1 MADSSAAAAAA
12 PASSA
17 PDLSTLTVAVSSAT
31 LSDDGSATLSR
42 RGEYGANTFQL
53 PEGLK
58 RLLANMYDPDTN
70 PQGIINAGI
79 ADNSLCRDE
88 LLRYLLAPHRLQLSP
103 ADLTYADRFT
113 TSTRL
118 LEAIAKLFN
127 EYTPDWPDTTR
138 SPKPRTKVVPDHIA
152 IASGATG
159 ILDELFWNL
168 CDEGDGVLL
177 STPYYNAFDNDLT
190 SRAKAQVVPVHLP
203 LPGAARESL
212 DKTAFAS
219 ETVAAYEAAYERA
232 TKQGVKVRALL
243 LCNPHN
249 PTGTIYPRDT
259 VIALATLA
267 AKYKLHFVSDEIYAR
282 SCFATADVREP
293 AVFHSIL
300 SIDVVEEC
308 GLDSAY
314 VHVVTSA
321 SKDFAVNG
329 FRLGVLV
336 SQHNAALLRAMASV
350 GLLSQSA
357 SPAASLWHTWLSDEA
372 FLRWYLAE
380 NRRRLAR
387 AYEHTVQWAR
397 LAGIPYLPS
406 NAGFFVM
413 LDFSTKIGITKETGE
428 SEAAKREEDFV
439 DRLLDC
445 GVFVAPGTQ
454 YHHPNK
460 GWFRFTFSMQPK
472 TLKLA
477 LERTEQALRLEESV
491 EKNRPLLDLDSG
503 GTPAP
508 DAGKRQ
514 SWIQKLVG

>member
-17 PDLSTLTVAVSSAT
+17 PDLSTLTAAVSSAT

-42 RGEYGANTFQL
+42 RGEHGANTFQL

-190 SRAKAQVVPVHLP
+190 SRAKAQVV
-203 LPGAARESL
+203 RCIC
-212 DKTAFAS
+212 
-219 ETVAAYEAAYERA
+219 R
-232 TKQGVKVRALL
+232 
-243 LCNPHN
+243 C
-249 PTGTIYPRDT
+249 PT
-259 VIALATLA
+259 
-267 AKYKLHFVSDEIYAR
+267 
-282 SCFATADVREP
+282 
-293 AVFHSIL
+293 
-300 SIDVVEEC
+300 
-308 GLDSAY
+308 
-314 VHVVTSA
+314 
-321 SKDFAVNG
+321 
-329 FRLGVLV
+329 
-336 SQHNAALLRAMASV
+336 QHGRV
-350 GLLSQSA
+350 
-357 SPAASLWHTWLSDEA
+357 WI
-372 FLRWYLAE
+372 
-380 NRRRLAR
+380 RRRLQAR
-387 AYEHTVQWAR
+387 RWRRTRRRTSAPPSRVSRCVRCCCAIRTIRRAR
-397 LAGIPYLPS
+397 SIRA
-406 NAGFFVM
+406 
-413 LDFSTKIGITKETGE
+413 
-428 SEAAKREEDFV
+428 
-439 DRLLDC
+439 
-445 GVFVAPGTQ
+445 
-454 YHHPNK
+454 
-460 GWFRFTFSMQPK
+460 
-472 TLKLA
+472 
-477 LERTEQALRLEESV
+477 
-491 EKNRPLLDLDSG
+491 
-503 GTPAP
+503 TP
-508 DAGKRQ
+508 
-514 SWIQKLVG
+514 